1 MRLTETESKRLY
13 GKGIGP
19 GTLLLYFALAAVGA
33 GILKIL
39 CSKRGRVQVGGV
51 SLTWG
56 N

>member
-1 MRLTETESKRLY
+1 MKLTRQQCGRLY
-13 GKGIGP
+13 GKGGGSI
-19 GTLLLYFALAAVGA
+19 LLYFALAAIGA

-39 CSKRGRVQVGGV
+39 FSKRGRVQVGGV

>member
-1 MRLTETESKRLY
+1 MRLTERQCRRLY
-13 GKGIGP
+13 GLGLTG
-19 GTLLLYFALAAVGA
+19 GSLLLYFALAAIGA

-51 SLTWG
+51 SMSWG

>member
-1 MRLTETESKRLY
+1 MRLTERQCRRLY
-13 GKGIGP
+13 GLGLIG
-19 GTLLLYFALAAVGA
+19 GSLLLYFALAAIGA

-51 SLTWG
+51 SMSWG

>member
-1 MRLTETESKRLY
+1 MRLTEKQCRSLY
-13 GKGIGP
+13 GLGFTRGS
-19 GTLLLYFALAAVGA
+19 LLLYFALAAIGA

-51 SLTWG
+51 SMSWG